1 MKRYGLRKRKPIGP
15 LEQAKERAFAPGSFI
30 SYRTAWSFVNDLRE
44 VENEATT
51 TRWPRRG
58 KR

>member
-1 MKRYGLRKRKPIGP
+1 MKRYGLRKRKPIAP